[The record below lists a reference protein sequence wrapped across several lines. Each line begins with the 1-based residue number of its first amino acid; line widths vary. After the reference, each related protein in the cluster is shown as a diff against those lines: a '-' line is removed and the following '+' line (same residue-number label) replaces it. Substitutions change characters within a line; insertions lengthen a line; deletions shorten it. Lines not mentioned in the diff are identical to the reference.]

1 MFWWQ
6 AWGLRTFIYF
16 IYFFV
21 LCGNNPP
28 IMHLAWGLRPVNHVS
43 HHHPTEYKILLCS
56 NLHICLSELCKYSEK
71 SGEILSDCKE
81 FYIRYD
87 FKVLEHSSWISPVII
102 NKKFLKSAYYF
113 FFLSSSLFLLFSG
126 PWRSTILPSMQYSLC
141 ILSVVGKHI
150 HC

>member
-1 MFWWQ
+1 MTS
-6 AWGLRTFIYF
+6 LRAEDLHIFYLLF
-16 IYFFV
+16 CSLWKQSPYYAS
-21 LCGNNPP
+21 C
-28 IMHLAWGLRPVNHVS
+28 MRAAVNLVS

-126 PWRSTILPSMQYSLC
+126 SWRSTILPSMQYSLC